1 MVLAGAVSASAQ
13 QWPAGEWNVTVIATD
28 DQAHMDG
35 GAADVDGSTATI
47 VAGGDD
53 IWNAADQCTYLYKV
67 VSGDFDVSV
76 IVEEIELSNAWAKA
90 GIMARQNVEPGSANV
105 FATPR
110 ANNDLVTFQW
120 RPEADAGSS
129 SERLVPD
136 GQGFVVEFPTAVRLM
151 KTGTAF
157 SGDWGSTGSDWSGNP
172 VTRDGVTPTPALD
185 VTLNDPYL
193 LGIAVTSHAA
203 GALTTAVV
211 EIIGDDG
218 STAVDAT
225 GKLATT
231 WGMIRQL
238 R

>member
-67 VSGDFDVSV
+67 VSGDFDVSA
-76 IVEEIELSNAWAKA
+76 IVLSIENTNEWAKA

-120 RPEADAGSS
+120 RP
-129 SERLVPD
+129 
-136 GQGFVVEFPTAVRLM
+136 
-151 KTGTAF
+151 
-157 SGDWGSTGSDWSGNP
+157 
-172 VTRDGVTPTPALD
+172 
-185 VTLNDPYL
+185 
-193 LGIAVTSHAA
+193 
-203 GALTTAVV
+203 
-211 EIIGDDG
+211 
-218 STAVDAT
+218 
-225 GKLATT
+225 
-231 WGMIRQL
+231 
-238 R
+238 